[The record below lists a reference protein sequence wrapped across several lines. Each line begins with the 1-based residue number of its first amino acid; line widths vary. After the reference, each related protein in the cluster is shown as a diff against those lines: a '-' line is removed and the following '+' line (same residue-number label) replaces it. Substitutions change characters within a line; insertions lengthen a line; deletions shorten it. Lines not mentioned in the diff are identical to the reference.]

1 MSPTESTAQIGANG
15 VDSLSDASSHS
26 RRPWAKALIYTG
38 DVTKATLCS
47 SYANVLLVFVPLG
60 IVSAALE
67 WNPTAVFTLN
77 FLAMFPLASL
87 LSYSTDELS
96 AKVGLIV
103 GGLINASFG
112 NAVEMI
118 VGCSCIVSQDS

>member
-1 MSPTESTAQIGANG
+1 MSPTEATAQIGAND
-15 VDSLSDASSHS
+15 VDSLSEAS
-26 RRPWAKALIYTG
+26 RRPWAKALIYTR

-47 SYANVLLVFVPLG
+47 SYANLLLVFVPLG
-60 IVSAALE
+60 IVSAVLK
-67 WNPTAVFTLN
+67 WNSMAVFTLN